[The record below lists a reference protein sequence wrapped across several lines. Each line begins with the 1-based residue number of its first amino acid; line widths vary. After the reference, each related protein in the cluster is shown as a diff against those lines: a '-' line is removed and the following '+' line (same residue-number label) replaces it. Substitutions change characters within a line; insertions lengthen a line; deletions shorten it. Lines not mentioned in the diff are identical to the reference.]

1 MFKKICSEILNLSI
15 ITEAVEQ
22 IVLVEDQEMHEAARW
37 LWREAGIAAE
47 VSGAAAV
54 AALIASRSQP
64 TPGGRV
70 CAIVC
75 GSGSDGFE

>member
-54 AALIASRSQP
+54 AA
-64 TPGGRV
+64 
-70 CAIVC
+70 
-75 GSGSDGFE
+75 